1 MRLAAAA
8 MLSGF
13 LGGWTCPLS
22 AAEVLLDWKGN
33 DTGIVID
40 GPIYTDNLRN
50 ELSGRLGHNGDP
62 GAQGRA
68 PGLRPEQP
76 GRFGRGRARHR
87 QLGPGYGETRDGL
100 ERIGLRLGMLP
111 PARRRAGQGGSQDA
125 LIGIHSATSVGVGE
139 DTGALA
145 ATATMARQAAA
156 YGVPDALIG
165 KLVRMPASSLARLS
179 AAEIRSIPGAVVAQS
194 VSYSGFV
201 AHAVPVGM
209 AITGYSAGAYI
220 AAGLSSKKA
229 CDFPS
234 PQFQAGCVRGLH
246 DSPPRGW
253 AGAFVRSRGA
263 SRP

>member
-13 LGGWTCPLS
+13 LGGWACPLS

-33 DTGIVID
+33 DAGIVID
-40 GPIYTDNLRN
+40 GPITSETSYQVGWAITEIRERKGELLAYVLNSPGGSVAAALDIASSVRDTGKPVMV
-50 ELSGRLGHNGDP
+50 LSGSVCASACFLLL
-62 GAQGRA
+62 A
-68 PGLRPEQP
+68 
-76 GRFGRGRARHR
+76 
-87 QLGPGYGETRDGL
+87 
-100 ERIGLRLGMLP
+100 
-111 PARRRAGQGGSQDA
+111 AGQDKAVSQDA

-139 DTGALA
+139 DTAALA

-165 KLVRMPASSLARLS
+165 KLVRTPASGLARLS
-179 AAEIRSIPGAVVAQS
+179 AVEIRSIPGAVVAQS

-201 AHAVPVGM
+201 AHAVPVAM
-209 AITGYSAGAYI
+209 AISGYSAGAYI

-253 AGAFVRSRGA
+253 AGAYIRSRGA